1 MLRRRSLAVILLMVG
16 LTLAPGLARAAI
28 ACAPHCCP
36 ASAATT
42 GGDGA
47 DREVLGRVGDDCRS
61 AFASRTCC
69 TQSTAPLAAFA
80 SLARFSPFSPGADD
94 GLASAPALLP
104 TPIAGP
110 LERLGRPA
118 RGAEALL
125 SLRTSPLRLSVVLL
139 I

>member
-1 MLRRRSLAVILLMVG
+1 MSRRRSLAVLLLMVG

-42 GGDGA
+42 GGDDFGKDA
-47 DREVLGRVGDDCRS
+47 LGRAGDDCRS

-69 TQSTAPLAAFA
+69 ADATAPLATFA
-80 SLARFSPFSPGADD
+80 SVARSSSSEAIDE
-94 GLASAPALLP
+94 LASAPALLP
-104 TPIAGP
+104 TPIAG
-110 LERLGRPA
+110 LVERLRLPA

-125 SLRTSPLRLSVVLL
+125 SLRTSPLRRSVVLL